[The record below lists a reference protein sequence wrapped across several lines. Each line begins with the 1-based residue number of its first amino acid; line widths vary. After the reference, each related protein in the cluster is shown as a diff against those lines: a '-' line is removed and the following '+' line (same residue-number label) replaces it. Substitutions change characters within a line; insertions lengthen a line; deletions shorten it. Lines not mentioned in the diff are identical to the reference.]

1 MFLDALAI
9 SRRARLHYTAL
20 MNRGL
25 LQFLF
30 LAFATLAVATAGARA
45 QATAESPAETPSAET
60 PAAPAAPSGVPPYE
74 DRLLRLAEIIGSLQY
89 LRNLCDPAGETEWRR
104 SMEQL
109 LDNETA
115 DEPGRR
121 SKLTAG
127 YNRGYRAFAAVH
139 TTCSD
144 AAIAAEARYRREG
157 EALASEIV
165 ARYGN

>member
-1 MFLDALAI
+1 MAI

-20 MNRGL
+20 MIRGL
-25 LQFLF
+25 LPFLF
-30 LAFATLAVATAGARA
+30 LAFATLAVAMAGARA
-45 QATAESPAETPSAET
+45 QTAAESPAETPAVEA
-60 PAAPAAPSGVPPYE
+60 PAAAPAGVPPYE

-109 LDNETA
+109 LDNETVG
-115 DEPGRR
+115 EPGRR
-121 SKLTAG
+121 AKLTAG